1 MSSAFPGPTD
11 RQARPSK
18 RPAPPL
24 HQPYSDAPIMVSV
37 SRVFRKYA
45 TLSGRASRSEF
56 WWWAGIA
63 AVIGM
68 AFLLLATAVPG
79 RDGLGLRPG
88 IVAALVMG
96 GVWGLVILVPT
107 FALACRRLH
116 DTNRRGAW
124 LLLVLIPYV
133 GWVILIVFFAGRP
146 KPAGRR
152 FDR

>member
-1 MSSAFPGPTD
+1 
-11 RQARPSK
+11 
-18 RPAPPL
+18 
-24 HQPYSDAPIMVSV
+24 
-37 SRVFRKYA
+37 
-45 TLSGRASRSEF
+45 
-56 WWWAGIA
+56 
-63 AVIGM
+63 M

-79 RDGLGLRPG
+79 RDGVGLRPG
-88 IVAALVMG
+88 IVAALVVG

-124 LLLVLIPYV
+124 LLLLLIPYV

-152 FDR
+152 FDRE